1 MSDVIIEREGGLVT
15 LTLNRPQAR
24 NALSD
29 EMIRTLDQAFESGE
43 RDPSIR
49 AYVIRGAGDHF
60 MAGGDVKKFYANRT
74 KPAEQRR
81 ADTER
86 GVHQLHLLV
95 YRMRRAPQPIVAS
108 VRGGVAGFGMSLMMA
123 CDLAIAAEDAF
134 FTLAYC
140 HIGLSP
146 DGSSTWSLP
155 RIVGTRKAME
165 LALLGERFKAPEAL
179 RLGLINKMASAAAL
193 DEETGKLAARLAAG
207 PGLAYA
213 HSKRLINASLGNSLE
228 TQLQMEGVAVAD
240 CMASDDLNEGA
251 TAFVEKRA
259 PRFTGR

>member
-1 MSDVIIEREGGLVT
+1 MSDVVIEREAGVIT

-29 EMIRTLDQAFESGE
+29 DMVRSLDAAFASGE
-43 RDPSIR
+43 HDASVR
-49 AYVIRGAGDHF
+49 AYVIRGAGEHF
-60 MAGGDVKKFYANRT
+60 MAGGDVKDFYARRNN
-74 KPAEQRR
+74 PAEQRR
-81 ADTER
+81 DDTER
-86 GVHQLHLLV
+86 MVHQLHLLI
-95 YRMRRAPQPIVAS
+95 YRMRRAPQPIVAA

-123 CDLAIAAEDAF
+123 CDLAVAAEDAF

-165 LALLGERFKAPEAL
+165 LALLGERFHAPEAL
-179 RLGLINKMASAAAL
+179 RLGLVNRLAPPATL
-193 DEETGKLAARLAAG
+193 DDEAARLAQRLASG
-207 PGLAYA
+207 PGRALA
-213 HSKRLINASLGNSLE
+213 HTKRLIDASLGNTLE
-228 TQLQMEGVAVAD
+228 TQLQMEGMAVAD
-240 CMASDDLNEGA
+240 CMASEDLKEGV

>member
-1 MSDVIIEREGGLVT
+1 MSDVVIEREAGVVT

-29 EMIRTLDQAFESGE
+29 EMVRSLDAAFASGE
-43 RDPSIR
+43 HDGSVR
-49 AYVIRGAGDHF
+49 AYVIRGAGEHF
-60 MAGGDVKKFYANRT
+60 MAGGDVKDFYARRHN
-74 KPAEQRR
+74 PAEQRR
-81 ADTER
+81 DDTER
-86 GVHQLHLLV
+86 MVHQLHLLI
-95 YRMRRAPQPIVAS
+95 YRMRRAPQPIVAA

-123 CDLAIAAEDAF
+123 CDLAVAAEDAF

-165 LALLGERFKAPEAL
+165 LALLGERFSAPEAL
-179 RLGLINKMASAAAL
+179 RLGLVNRLAPPASLDDEAL
-193 DEETGKLAARLAAG
+193 KLAQRLASG
-207 PGLAYA
+207 PGRALA
-213 HSKRLINASLGNSLE
+213 HTKRLINASLGNTLE

-240 CMASDDLNEGA
+240 CMASEDLKEGV

>member
-1 MSDVIIEREGGLVT
+1 MSDVVIEREAGVVT

-29 EMIRTLDQAFESGE
+29 DMVRSLDAAFAAGEHDESV
-43 RDPSIR
+43 R
-49 AYVIRGAGDHF
+49 AYVIRGAGEHF
-60 MAGGDVKKFYANRT
+60 MAGGDVKDFYARRGN
-74 KPAEQRR
+74 PAEQRR
-81 ADTER
+81 DDTER
-86 GVHQLHLLV
+86 MVHQLHLLI
-95 YRMRRAPQPIVAS
+95 YRMRRAPQPIVAA

-123 CDLAIAAEDAF
+123 CDLAVAADDAF

-165 LALLGERFKAPEAL
+165 LALLGERFNAQEAL
-179 RLGLINKMASAAAL
+179 RLGLVN
-193 DEETGKLAARLAAG
+193 RLAPAAMLDDEVATLAQRLASG
-207 PGLAYA
+207 PGRALA
-213 HSKRLINASLGNSLE
+213 HTKRLINASLGNTLE

-240 CMASDDLNEGA
+240 CMASEDLKEGV

>member
-1 MSDVIIEREGGLVT
+1 MSDLIIERAGGIVT
-15 LTLNRPQAR
+15 ATLNRPESR

-29 EMIRTLDQAFESGE
+29 EMVRTLDEAFAAGE
-43 RDPSIR
+43 RDPSVR

-60 MAGGDVKKFYANRT
+60 MAGGDVKKFYANRA
-74 KPAEQRR
+74 KPAEERR
-81 ADTER
+81 AGTER
-86 GVHQLHLLV
+86 SVHQLHLLI

-108 VRGGVAGFGMSLMMA
+108 IRGGVAGFGMSLMMA

-165 LALLGERFKAPEAL
+165 LALLGERFPAAEAL
-179 RLGLINKMASAAAL
+179 RLGLVTRVVPVAAL
-193 DEETGKLAARLAAG
+193 GDETAKLAARLAAG
-207 PGLAYA
+207 PGRAYA
-213 HSKRLINASLGNSLE
+213 HTKRLIDASLGNSLE

-240 CMASDDLNEGA
+240 CMASSDLNEGV
-251 TAFVEKRA
+251 TAFVEKRP
-259 PRFTGR
+259 PRFTGA

>member
-1 MSDVIIEREGGLVT
+1 MSDVIVEREGGIVT
-15 LTLNRPQAR
+15 LTINRPQAR

-29 EMIRTLDQAFESGE
+29 EVVRMLDEAFTAGE
-43 RDPSIR
+43 RDVSVR
-49 AYVIRGAGDHF
+49 AYVVRGAGEHF
-60 MAGGDVKKFYANRT
+60 MAGGDVKKFYANRSN
-74 KPAEQRR
+74 PAEQRR

-108 VRGGVAGFGMSLMMA
+108 IRGGVAGFGMSLMMA

-165 LALLGERFKAPEAL
+165 LALLGERFPAAEAL
-179 RLGLINKMASAAAL
+179 RLGLVNHVVSVAGLGDATA
-193 DEETGKLAARLAAG
+193 KLAARLASG
-207 PGLAYA
+207 PGRAYA
-213 HSKRLINASLGNSLE
+213 HTKRLIDSSLGNSLE

-251 TAFVEKRA
+251 TAFVEKRV

>member
-1 MSDVIIEREGGLVT
+1 MSDVVIEREAGVVT

-29 EMIRTLDQAFESGE
+29 DMVRSLDAAFASGE
-43 RDPSIR
+43 RDGSVR
-49 AYVIRGAGDHF
+49 AYVIRGAGEHF
-60 MAGGDVKKFYANRT
+60 MAGGDVKNFYARRND
-74 KPAEQRR
+74 PPEQRR
-81 ADTER
+81 DDIER
-86 GVHQLHLLV
+86 LVHQLHLLI
-95 YRMRRAPQPIVAS
+95 YRMRRAPQPIVAA

-165 LALLGERFKAPEAL
+165 LALLGERFNAQEAL
-179 RLGLINKMASAAAL
+179 RLGLVNRLAPAAAL
-193 DEETGKLAARLAAG
+193 DDEGGKLAQRLASG
-207 PGLAYA
+207 PGRALA
-213 HSKRLINASLGNSLE
+213 HSKRLINASLGNTLE

-240 CMASDDLNEGA
+240 CMASEDLKEGV

>member
-1 MSDVIIEREGGLVT
+1 MSDVVIEREAGVVT
-15 LTLNRPQAR
+15 LTLNRPQTR

-29 EMIRTLDQAFESGE
+29 DMLRSLDAAFASGE
-43 RDPSIR
+43 RDESVR
-49 AYVIRGAGDHF
+49 AYVIRGAGEHF
-60 MAGGDVKKFYANRT
+60 MAGGDVKDFHARRNN
-74 KPAEQRR
+74 PPEQRR
-81 ADTER
+81 DDTER
-86 GVHQLHLLV
+86 MVHQLHLLI
-95 YRMRRAPQPIVAS
+95 YRMRRAPQPIVAA

-165 LALLGERFKAPEAL
+165 LALLGERFSAAEAL
-179 RLGLINKMASAAAL
+179 RLGLVN
-193 DEETGKLAARLAAG
+193 KLAPAATLDAEAAKLAQRLASG
-207 PGLAYA
+207 PGRALA
-213 HSKRLINASLGNSLE
+213 HTKRLINASLGNTLE

-240 CMASDDLNEGA
+240 CMASEDLKEGV

>member
-1 MSDVIIEREGGLVT
+1 MSDVIVERAGGIVT

-29 EMIRTLDQAFESGE
+29 EMVRSLDEAFTAGE
-43 RDPSIR
+43 REAAVR
-49 AYVIRGAGDHF
+49 AYVIRGAGEHF
-60 MAGGDVKKFYANRT
+60 MAGGDVKKFYANRS

-81 ADTER
+81 ADSER
-86 GVHQLHLLV
+86 GVHQLHLV
-95 YRMRRAPQPIVAS
+95 IYKMRRAPQPIVAS
-108 VRGGVAGFGMSLMMA
+108 VRGAVAGFGVSLMLA

-165 LALLGERFKAPEAL
+165 LALLGERFQAGEAL
-179 RLGLINKMASAAAL
+179 RLGLVNRVVPVAAL
-193 DEETGKLAARLAAG
+193 GDETAKLASRLASG
-207 PGLAYA
+207 PGRAYA
-213 HSKRLINASLGNSLE
+213 HTKRLIDASLGNSLE
-228 TQLQMEGVAVAD
+228 TQLQMEGVALAD

-251 TAFVEKRA
+251 AAFVEKRA
-259 PRFTGR
+259 PRFKGC